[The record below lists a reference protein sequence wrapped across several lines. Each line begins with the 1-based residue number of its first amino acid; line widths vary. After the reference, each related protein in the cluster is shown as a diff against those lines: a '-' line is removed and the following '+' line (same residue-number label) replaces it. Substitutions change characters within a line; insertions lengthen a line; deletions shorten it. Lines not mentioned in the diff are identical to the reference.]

1 MPIDLSPSA
10 AGQQRRTARP
20 VPAKRAPEPAQRV
33 WRHAL
38 ELIDPL
44 AQHDRFALALDLLR
58 SAHHDTAT
66 MAHALSV
73 GRNHLRTHPDDTAA
87 LGAINILEE
96 AITFLGVKPRSGDVA
111 RPRPC

>member
-1 MPIDLSPSA
+1 MPIDVSPSA
-10 AGQQRRTARP
+10 AGHQRRAARP
-20 VPAKRAPEPAQRV
+20 APAKSGQEPAQRV

-58 SAHHDTAT
+58 SAHHDTA
-66 MAHALSV
+66 AV
-73 GRNHLRTHPDDTAA
+73 
-87 LGAINILEE
+87 GAIAILEE
-96 AITFLGVKPRSGDVA
+96 AITFLGVKPRPGDVP

>member
-1 MPIDLSPSA
+1 MPIDVSASA
-10 AGQQRRTARP
+10 AGHQRRTARP
-20 VPAKRAPEPAQRV
+20 APAKAGQEPAQRV

-73 GRNHLRTHPDDTAA
+73 GRNHLRAHPEDTAA
-87 LGAINILEE
+87 VGAITILEE
-96 AITFLGVKPRSGDVA
+96 AITFLGVKPRPGDVA
-111 RPRPC
+111 RPEPC